1 MKTFIV
7 TIADNLFGEM
17 QAEINANNSIEA
29 AQIAKEHYAYELG
42 TDENY
47 IEIISVI

>member
-17 QAEINANNSIEA
+17 QAEIKANSSVEA

-42 TDENY
+42 TDEDC
-47 IEIISVI
+47 IEIISVL